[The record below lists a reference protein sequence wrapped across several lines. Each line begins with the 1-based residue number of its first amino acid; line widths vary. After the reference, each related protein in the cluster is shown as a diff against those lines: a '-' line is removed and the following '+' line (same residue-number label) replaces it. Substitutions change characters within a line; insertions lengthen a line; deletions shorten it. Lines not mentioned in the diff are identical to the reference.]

1 MFNIITRSAV
11 YFIVKVLIVSFLFYL
26 ISNGVIVPVLFD
38 QSIPFATYMGIT
50 TIIMLFSQFIS
61 YDRDVAL
68 SLILKDVSE
77 MNVVSRRIVAPVLI
91 NQNIKIK
98 KQLEGENLSKIDL
111 NNPE

>member
-1 MFNIITRSAV
+1 
-11 YFIVKVLIVSFLFYL
+11 
-26 ISNGVIVPVLFD
+26 
-38 QSIPFATYMGIT
+38 MGIT